1 MRLTP
6 ARRATSVIVVR
17 RTPTASTHAC
27 TASSSAS
34 SSTVRCDT
42 SRELVSAPAWRPRRL
57 LPRPVP
63 GALELLARPLLLLAL
78 AVADEAEAEQ
88 QVDQQHDAGGADQHD
103 ARARRGAANHKADDP
118 GDDHRERDPVADEEQ
133 TGAAHQASIAS

>member
-42 SRELVSAPAWRPRRL
+42 LPPLVPITMLAMRRIGLAAVRYGIPLAMTVAGIACLAVGGDAAGAGVVLIGSAGIVLLVNVLFRLSLVSN
-57 LPRPVP
+57 
-63 GALELLARPLLLLAL
+63 E
-78 AVADEAEAEQ
+78 E
-88 QVDQQHDAGGADQHD
+88 
-103 ARARRGAANHKADDP
+103 
-118 GDDHRERDPVADEEQ
+118 RE
-133 TGAAHQASIAS
+133 